1 MECKGTFSRAKDD
14 GCFVRGSVGVDEAM
28 LRGVRERSQD
38 AVQALGFVE
47 ALDGETGT
55 GKGTISGS
63 QEVCE
68 DSVWVQAWRR
78 WQPDSGP
85 GDSI

>member
-14 GCFVRGSVGVDEAM
+14 ECFVRGSVGVDEAM

-55 GKGTISGS
+55 GKGTWREEEYTMRGQFTSRTSISLRLRG
-63 QEVCE
+63 
-68 DSVWVQAWRR
+68 
-78 WQPDSGP
+78 
-85 GDSI
+85 